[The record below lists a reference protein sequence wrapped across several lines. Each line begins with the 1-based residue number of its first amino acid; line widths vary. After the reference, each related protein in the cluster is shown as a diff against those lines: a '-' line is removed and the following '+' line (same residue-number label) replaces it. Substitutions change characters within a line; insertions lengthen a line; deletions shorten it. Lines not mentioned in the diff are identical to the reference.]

1 MQNKIFLKTHISW
14 FFEDSNK
21 QTKLWERKREK
32 QNQTILE
39 MESVRQLQVH
49 RNFKDISKRSVR
61 NELLIGE
68 LCLSTSEERYEE
80 KESCVFRH

>member
-1 MQNKIFLKTHISW
+1 MSEIATKEDRTKMRHKKGDIHNKRNSRINTMQNKIFLKTHISW

-39 MESVRQLQVH
+39 MESVR
-49 RNFKDISKRSVR
+49 
-61 NELLIGE
+61 
-68 LCLSTSEERYEE
+68 
-80 KESCVFRH
+80 